1 MRIIEIKDGMNKRK
15 TLNELLKREDED
27 NLEIENTVRNII
39 NGIKL
44 NGDKALKEY
53 TYKFD
58 KVELENIKVS
68 KEEIE
73 EAIDIVGE
81 EFLSILKEAAENI
94 RIYHEEELETTWFKD
109 FGPGVK
115 LGQKITPIERVGLY
129 VPGGTAG
136 YPSTVLMTAIPAK
149 VAGVKSLAMVTPPDS
164 SGKVDP
170 YILAAAY
177 IAEIDEI
184 YKVGGAQAIAAL
196 AYGTETIEP
205 VYKIVGPGNI
215 FVATAKKQVFGKVD
229 IDMIAGPSEI
239 GILADEKSNPKI
251 IAADLLS
258 QAEHD
263 EMAAPIFITTS
274 KEQAEKVEKEVYN
287 QIEKL
292 PRKDINLKSIENY
305 SLGIVARNKDEAIEW
320 MNEFAPEHLEILY
333 DNPETYLDK
342 ITNAGAIFLGEYSP
356 EPVGDYFAGPNH
368 TLPTSGTAKFSSPL
382 GVYDYFKRSSIIQ
395 YNKEAL
401 EKVGDKVQKF
411 AKKEGLFAHAN
422 AVAIRFQ
429 ED

>member
-1 MRIIEIKDGMNKRK
+1 MKIIKINDSMDKRK
-15 TLNELLKREDED
+15 VLNELLKREEED
-27 NLEIENTVRNII
+27 NFKIEETVRNII
-39 NGIKL
+39 KNIKD
-44 NGDKALKEY
+44 NGDLALKEY
-53 TYKFD
+53 TMQFD
-58 KVELENIKVS
+58 KVDLDNIKVS
-68 KEEIE
+68 KKEIE
-73 EAIDIVGE
+73 DAKKIVGE
-81 EFLSILKEAAENI
+81 EFLNILKEAANNI
-94 RIYHEEELETTWFKD
+94 KIYHEEEKEETWFKD
-109 FGPGVK
+109 FREGVK

-149 VAGVKSLAMVTPPDS
+149 VAGVNSLAMVTPPDKN
-164 SGKVDP
+164 GTVDP

-177 IAEIDEI
+177 ITGIDEI

-196 AYGTETIEP
+196 AYGTETIKP
-205 VYKIVGPGNI
+205 VYKIVGPGNA

-239 GILADEKSNPKI
+239 GILADENSNPKI

-263 EMAAPIFITTS
+263 KMAAPIFITTS
-274 KEQAEKVEKEVYN
+274 KNQAEKVRKEVYE

-292 PRKDINLKSIENY
+292 PRKEINIQSIENY
-305 SLGIVARNKDEAIEW
+305 SLGIIARNKEEAIEW

-333 DNPETYLDK
+333 EEPEKYIDRIK
-342 ITNAGAIFLGEYSP
+342 NAGAIFLGEYSP
-356 EPVGDYFAGPNH
+356 EPIGDYFAGPNH

-382 GVYDYFKRSSIIQ
+382 GVYDYFKRTSIIS
-395 YNKEAL
+395 YSKDAL
-401 EKVGDKVQKF
+401 KRDKEKVQTF
-411 AKKEGLFAHAN
+411 AKKEGLYAHAN
-422 AVAIRFQ
+422 AINIRFK

>member
-1 MRIIEIKDGMNKRK
+1 MRIIEIKDGMDKK
-15 TLNELLKREDED
+15 KVLNELLKREFED
-27 NLEIENTVRNII
+27 NLEIEDIVRDII
-39 NGIKL
+39 YNVRV
-44 NGDKALKEY
+44 NGDSALLEY
-53 TYKFD
+53 TKKFD
-58 KVELENIKVS
+58 KVDIDNIKVTE
-68 KEEIE
+68 EEIT
-73 EAIDIVGE
+73 EAVEIVGVD
-81 EFLSILKEAAENI
+81 FINILKEAAENI
-94 RIYHEEELETTWFKD
+94 REYHKEELEESWIKD
-109 FGPGVK
+109 FREGVQ

-129 VPGGTAG
+129 VPGGKAG

-149 VAGVKSLAMVTPPDS
+149 VAGVKSVAMVTPPSKD
-164 SGKVDP
+164 GKVDP
-170 YILAAAY
+170 YILASAFVAGVN
-177 IAEIDEI
+177 EI
-184 YKVGGAQAIAAL
+184 YKVGGAQAVAAL
-196 AYGTETIEP
+196 AYGTNSIEP

-239 GILADEKSNPKI
+239 GILAENSSSPGI

-274 KEQAEKVEKEVYN
+274 RELADKVKDEVYR
-287 QIEKL
+287 QIELL
-292 PRKDINLKSIENY
+292 PRKEINIKSIENY

-333 DNPETYLDK
+333 DNPKDYIDK
-342 ITNAGAIFLGEYSP
+342 IQNAGAIFLGKYSP

-382 GVYDYFKRSSIIQ
+382 GVYDYIKRSSIIC

-401 EKVGDKVQKF
+401 ERIQDKVQTF
-411 AKKEGLFAHAN
+411 AKNEGLFAHAN
-422 AVAIRFQ
+422 AIDIRFK
-429 ED
+429 EL

>member
-1 MRIIEIKDGMNKRK
+1 MRILEIQEGMNKRK
-15 TLNELLKREDED
+15 VLNELLKRDEED
-27 NLEIENTVRNII
+27 NLEVEDIVRSII
-39 NGIKL
+39 RDIKK
-44 NGDKALKEY
+44 NGDKAVNSY
-53 TYKFD
+53 TEKFD
-58 KVELENIKVS
+58 GVKITDLKVS
-68 KEEIE
+68 KEEIDF
-73 EAIDIVGE
+73 AIKDVGE
-81 EFLSILKEAAENI
+81 EFLTILKEASENI
-94 RIYHEEELETTWFKD
+94 RVYHEEELETTWYKD
-109 FGPGVK
+109 FRDGVK
-115 LGQKITPIERVGLY
+115 LGQKITPIQRVGLY
-129 VPGGTAG
+129 VPGGKAG

-149 VAGVKSLAMVTPPDS
+149 VAGVKSLAMVTPPDK
-164 SGKVDP
+164 SGKVDS

-177 IAEIDEI
+177 VAGVDEI
-184 YKVGGAQAIAAL
+184 YKVGGAQAVAAL
-196 AYGTETIEP
+196 AYGTESIEP

-239 GILADEKSNPKI
+239 GILADEKTNPRI

-274 KEQAEKVEKEVYN
+274 KEQAEAVKVEVYK
-287 QIEKL
+287 QLDKL
-292 PRKDINLKSIENY
+292 PRKEINIKSIENY
-305 SLGIVARNKDEAIEW
+305 SLGIIARDKEEAIEW

-333 DNPETYLDK
+333 DNPEEYLDK
-342 ITNAGAIFLGEYSP
+342 ITNAGAIFLGEFTP

-382 GVYDYFKRSSIIQ
+382 GVYDYFKRSSIL
-395 YNKEAL
+395 YYSKEAL
-401 EKVGDKVQKF
+401 EKVEDKVQTF

-422 AVAIRFQ
+422 AIDVRFR